1 MKNKVMRR
9 EKANHKYCKIS
20 GYYNVIVQFNVLIA
34 LNQDYFKLYK
44 VFLFGGL
51 VGFLVTLVGFL
62 PAEMIFLRVR

>member
-9 EKANHKYCKIS
+9 EKANHKYCKVS

-44 VFLFGGL
+44 VFFVWGFGW
-51 VGFLVTLVGFL
+51 FLVTLVGFL